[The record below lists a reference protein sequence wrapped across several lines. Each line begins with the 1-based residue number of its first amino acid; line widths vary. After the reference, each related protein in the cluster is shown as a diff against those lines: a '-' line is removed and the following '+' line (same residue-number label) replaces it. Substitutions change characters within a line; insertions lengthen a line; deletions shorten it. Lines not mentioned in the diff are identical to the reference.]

1 MNHTSKLA
9 RANALIDR
17 ALDEVNEYE
26 PIIAATKLLDDLRKL
41 GFRPGDIMLIL
52 RDTPDHTQLLDMHAE
67 YRLISKALEEL
78 REKYLALLAKRAPS
92 AEPASAPRPPALPM
106 VVFQPLKPK
115 PPRPKRSGPKA
126 APIKAKHRL
135 THNQLTENYLTIMV
149 GLRSLGKCTV
159 RELSYHLYNKSDDNT
174 VLDDALKRLMERN
187 LVQRRV
193 IQAHERKAYGRSTYL
208 WNLTQDG
215 AKIIE
220 KSKA

>member
-1 MNHTSKLA
+1 
-9 RANALIDR
+9 
-17 ALDEVNEYE
+17 
-26 PIIAATKLLDDLRKL
+26 
-41 GFRPGDIMLIL
+41 
-52 RDTPDHTQLLDMHAE
+52 
-67 YRLISKALEEL
+67 
-78 REKYLALLAKRAPS
+78 
-92 AEPASAPRPPALPM
+92 
-106 VVFQPLKPK
+106 
-115 PPRPKRSGPKA
+115 
-126 APIKAKHRL
+126 
-135 THNQLTENYLTIMV
+135 MV